1 MVVDGES
8 PPLLWQ
14 LQFICQIFGTCPKK
28 ENMREGKGKQ
38 TQRKREE
45 RERERETDVQI
56 NRVKAA
62 RQQGGSGNRKDGEA
76 CGEERS
82 ASGRQQFLV
91 ECWKTSR
98 GT

>member
-45 RERERETDVQI
+45 RERERQTYKSTERKLLDS
-56 NRVKAA
+56 R
-62 RQQGGSGNRKDGEA
+62 GGSGNRKDGEA